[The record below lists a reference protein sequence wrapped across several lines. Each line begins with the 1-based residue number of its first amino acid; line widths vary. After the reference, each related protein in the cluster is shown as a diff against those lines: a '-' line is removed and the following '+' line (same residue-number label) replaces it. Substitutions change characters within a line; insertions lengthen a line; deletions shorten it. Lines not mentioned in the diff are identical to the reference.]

1 MSQKY
6 NLDCAAGISGQ
17 LTIDVLGPMT
27 YVGPMAGALVPVVS
41 GTTLIYTISDFSTID
56 NNTAFGLVFKTDTN
70 ASAGAVICLYTDITP
85 TIGDNYS
92 ANNSFDYCYYVIN
105 SHDPNYKETYPEL
118 VPMNYDDYFTYTV
131 HFQNTGTAPSINIH
145 VEDTL
150 DGNLDLNTFQF
161 LDASHENYNVTLN
174 GNILSVLFPN
184 IMLVDSTVS
193 VDSSQGYIQYR
204 IKPKT
209 GLPVT
214 TKIYNTASIYFDFNE
229 AVVTNTTI
237 NMFRPYTTGVDENQF
252 ADGVSIY
259 PNPASEF
266 INVNFK
272 SSSKNVS
279 VKIYDAT
286 GRLVKNIDNAKTGE
300 SSINISELESG
311 LYMMNV
317 NDGKSSVT
325 KRFVKQ

>member
-1 MSQKY
+1 
-6 NLDCAAGISGQ
+6 
-17 LTIDVLGPMT
+17 MT
-27 YVGPMAGALVPVVS
+27 YIGPMAGALVPVVS
-41 GTTLIYTISDFSTID
+41 GTTLTYSISDFSTID
-56 NNTAFGLVFKTDTN
+56 NNTAFGLIFRTDTN

-85 TIGDNYS
+85 TTGDNYL
-92 ANNSFDYCYYVIN
+92 ANNSFDYCYNVIN

-131 HFQNTGTAPSINIH
+131 HFQNTGTAPAINIH

-150 DGNLDLNTFQF
+150 DGNLDLSTFQF

-174 GNILSVLFPN
+174 GNVLSVLFPN

-209 GLPVT
+209 GLGVLT
-214 TKIYNTASIYFDFNE
+214 QIYNTAYIYFDYNE

-237 NMFRPYTTGVDENQF
+237 NAFRPYTTEIVDDAGI
-252 ADGVSIY
+252 ADGVNIY

-266 INVNFK
+266 VNINFN
-272 SSSKNVS
+272 SSSKNIS
-279 VKIYDAT
+279 IKIYDAT
-286 GRLVKNIDNAKTGE
+286 GRLVKNIENVKSGE
-300 SSINISELESG
+300 NNINISELESA
-311 LYMMNV
+311 LYLINV
-317 NDGKSSVT
+317 NDGSSSVT